1 MIKGHSDPVQHIGSG
16 RFLVAKS
23 IMRVVRQMGKA
34 VGHACHR
41 WRATSHGYT
50 PLNPRAHTI
59 KTRPLVI
66 ERRPTRVLWR

>member
-1 MIKGHSDPVQHIGSG
+1 
-16 RFLVAKS
+16 VAKS
-23 IMRVVRQMGKA
+23 IMRVVRQMRKA

-41 WRATSHGYT
+41 WRATSHGHT

-66 ERRPTRVLWR
+66 ERRGDYCSRYTNIGFLLFPNITSST